1 VSNVSTVLLPVS
13 IHSARPALPA
23 LHDFKVRVGA
33 DCDPTH
39 AVGRSLERRTGL
51 VLINL
56 KPEGANQEDGRVV
69 SRDYEA
75 SLGVRSSG
83 NTYRIDRV
91 IRFTIPAR

>member
-1 VSNVSTVLLPVS
+1 VSTVSTVLLPVT
-13 IHSARPALPA
+13 INFARPALPV
-23 LHDFKVRVGA
+23 LYGFKVRVGA

-56 KPEGANQEDGRVV
+56 KSEGANQKGGHVV

>member
-1 VSNVSTVLLPVS
+1 MSTVSTVLLPVT
-13 IHSARPALPA
+13 ITFTRPSFPVLN
-23 LHDFKVRVGA
+23 DFKVRVAA

-56 KPEGANQEDGRVV
+56 KSEGANQEDERIV